1 MKKERI
7 FIISNAKADLF
18 KEYCRQ
24 LQIDTITTAYDEKNR
39 YFSCLMTDQELSE
52 AKAFCD
58 MWCRPERKENPCLIY
73 IIIEETRILL

>member
-52 AKAFCD
+52 
-58 MWCRPERKENPCLIY
+58 RKRSVICGVDRNGKK
-73 IIIEETRILL
+73 TRV